1 MLATETNLDTLI
13 PALHAFISLVGPLSD
28 GKSLSL
34 INNEGLTLP
43 QILSLHSLITCGPM
57 PVSEVAKSIN
67 LSRAA
72 TSQMV
77 ERLVQ
82 AKLVERVEDERDRRH
97 KQVSISPRGL
107 ELMVSLRDA
116 RVASLQQLFMPVS
129 AATRER
135 FIHVLEEV
143 VAEVS
148 AESKTIPC
156 RSCTLPLTVK
166 SPKVM

>member
-1 MLATETNLDTLI
+1 
-13 PALHAFISLVGPLSD
+13 
-28 GKSLSL
+28 
-34 INNEGLTLP
+34 
-43 QILSLHSLITCGPM
+43 M